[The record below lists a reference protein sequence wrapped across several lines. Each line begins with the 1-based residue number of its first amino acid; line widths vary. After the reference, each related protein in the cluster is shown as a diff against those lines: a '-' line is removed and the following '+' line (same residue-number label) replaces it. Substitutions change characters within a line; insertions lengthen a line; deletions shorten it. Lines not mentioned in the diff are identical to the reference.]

1 MSVGDQM
8 YDGMPI
14 DEPEETTPASLRV
27 RAYILRYQP
36 TPDEESAKSLDI
48 HADAWAAREVR
59 LAALET
65 AALETVLDVDTEQ
78 GGEDGTPNASW
89 PTLMRIRTRLA
100 VLIAKPLD
108 LSHLAALAPQGETGG
123 DDA

>member
-36 TPDEESAKSLDI
+36 TPDEESAKSLDA
-48 HADAWAAREVR
+48 HADAWEADRRRLEALDMGRKLVARASDA
-59 LAALET
+59 LAGELSDSDVAELQLDIDLWLE
-65 AALETVLDVDTEQ
+65 
-78 GGEDGTPNASW
+78 P
-89 PTLMRIRTRLA
+89 
-100 VLIAKPLD
+100 
-108 LSHLAALAPQGETGG
+108 AALAGEPAG
-123 DDA
+123 DA